1 MLTYEN
7 IADVIK
13 LCKKER
19 LVLIAD
25 EVYQENIYQDGVE
38 FHSCKKVLRDLGV
51 EYDDVQLISIHCAAK
66 GYYGEYVPSV
76 CGHAVTTTI
85 MTTHKKG
92 YTLRSYNRAGLA
104 MSACDIKHH
113 ICSGEWP
120 LLDASVVGVFYCGVN
135 SIALINVCLTTQS
148 LTRYSESALPCRCG
162 LRGGFFELVGFSDEV
177 LSYIRMRSMITPVPP
192 LTGQVRCL
200 LTH

>member
-38 FHSCKKVLRDLGV
+38 FHSCKKVLRDLGM

-76 CGHAVTTTI
+76 CNVQWLPPSWPRT
-85 MTTHKKG
+85 KR
-92 YTLRSYNRAGLA
+92 YSLRSYNRAGLA
-104 MSACDIKHH
+104 MLACDIKHH

-120 LLDASVVGVFYCGVN
+120 MLDASVVGVFLLRC
-135 SIALINVCLTTQS
+135 SIALINVRLTTQS

-162 LRGGFFELVGFSDEV
+162 FRGGFFELVGFSDEV

-192 LTGQVRCL
+192 LTGL
-200 LTH
+200 MH